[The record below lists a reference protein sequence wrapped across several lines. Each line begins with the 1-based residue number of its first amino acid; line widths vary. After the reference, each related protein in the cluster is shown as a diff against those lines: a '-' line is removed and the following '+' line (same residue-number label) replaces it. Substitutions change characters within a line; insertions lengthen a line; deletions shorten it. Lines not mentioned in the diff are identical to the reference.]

1 MKKFLCL
8 AALLVLA
15 LGVMTGGVVAGFAA
29 SSAPPTPPP
38 GQGDC
43 SHGKTGKV
51 CKPDPQP
58 EQGKDC
64 DTHGNPGVGGVN
76 EDHCLGTS
84 PTTSTDVT
92 TTSPTT
98 TNETTTDQT
107 TTNETTTDQTTTNE
121 TTTDQ
126 TTTNETT
133 TDQTTTNET
142 TTDQTTNETTT
153 DQTTNEM
160 TSSATTTTNKTTT
173 AATTTPAD
181 PLITTGESSNEGPS
195 ESAPAVTKPQLD
207 EGALAKQAAKVGTGR
222 VSPERNASGQLP
234 FTGSSVWILAL
245 LGSAMLAAGVGI
257 RRLTA

>member
-29 SSAPPTPPP
+29 SSTPPTPPP

-43 SHGKTGKV
+43 SHGKTGKD

-58 EQGKDC
+58 EHGKDC

-92 TTSPTT
+92 TT
-98 TNETTTDQT
+98 NETTTDQT

-121 TTTDQ
+121 TTSSAT
-126 TTTNETT
+126 TT
-133 TDQTTTNET
+133 TDQTTT
-142 TTDQTTNETTT
+142 
-153 DQTTNEM
+153 
-160 TSSATTTTNKTTT
+160 A
-173 AATTTPAD
+173 AATTTAD
-181 PLITTGESSNEGPS
+181 PVITTGESSNEGPS
-195 ESAPAVTKPQLD
+195 ESAPAVTKPQL
-207 EGALAKQAAKVGTGR
+207 EGVLAKQAAKVGTGR
-222 VSPERNASGQLP
+222 VSAERNASGQLP
-234 FTGSSVWILAL
+234 FTGSSVWILTL
-245 LGSAMLAAGVGI
+245 LGSAMLAAGGGL

>member
-84 PTTSTDVT
+84 PITSTDVT
-92 TTSPTT
+92 TTDQTT
-98 TNETTTDQT
+98 TDETTTDQT
-107 TTNETTTDQTTTNE
+107 TTNGTTTDQSTTNE
-121 TTTDQ
+121 T
-126 TTTNETT
+126 
-133 TDQTTTNET
+133 
-142 TTDQTTNETTT
+142 
-153 DQTTNEM
+153 

-181 PLITTGESSNEGPS
+181 RLITTGESSNEGLS

-207 EGALAKQAAKVGTGR
+207 KGALAKQAAKVGTGH

>member
-29 SSAPPTPPP
+29 PSAPPTPPP
-38 GQGDC
+38 GQGEC
-43 SHGKTGKV
+43 SHGKTGKD

-58 EQGKDC
+58 EHGKDC

-84 PTTSTDVT
+84 PTTSTEV
-92 TTSPTT
+92 TT

-107 TTNETTTDQTTTNE
+107 TTNETTT
-121 TTTDQ
+121 
-126 TTTNETT
+126 
-133 TDQTTTNET
+133 NET
-142 TTDQTTNETTT
+142 TTDQTTNETT
-153 DQTTNEM
+153 
-160 TSSATTTTNKTTT
+160 SSATTTNKTTT

-195 ESAPAVTKPQLD
+195 ESAAAVTKPQL

>member
-8 AALLVLA
+8 ATLLVLA
-15 LGVMTGGVVAGFAA
+15 LGVMTGGVVGGFAA

-58 EQGKDC
+58 EQGNEC
-64 DTHGNPGVGGVN
+64 DTHGNDGVGGVN

-92 TTSPTT
+92 TT
-98 TNETTTDQT
+98 DQT
-107 TTNETTTDQTTTNE
+107 TTNETTTDETTTNETTTVQTTTNE
-121 TTTDQ
+121 TTT
-126 TTTNETT
+126 
-133 TDQTTTNET
+133 
-142 TTDQTTNETTT
+142 
-153 DQTTNEM
+153 
-160 TSSATTTTNKTTT
+160 
-173 AATTTPAD
+173 AATTPRAD
-181 PLITTGESSNEGPS
+181 PLITIGETSIEGPS
-195 ESAPAVTKPQLD
+195 EPAPAVTKPQL
-207 EGALAKQAAKVGTGR
+207 ERALAEQAARVGTGR

>member
-8 AALLVLA
+8 AAPLVLA

-38 GQGDC
+38 GQGEC
-43 SHGKTGKV
+43 SHGKTGKD

-58 EQGKDC
+58 EHGKDC

-84 PTTSTDVT
+84 PTTSTEV
-92 TTSPTT
+92 TT

-107 TTNETTTDQTTTNE
+107 TTNETTT
-121 TTTDQ
+121 
-126 TTTNETT
+126 
-133 TDQTTTNET
+133 NET
-142 TTDQTTNETTT
+142 TTDQTTNETT
-153 DQTTNEM
+153 
-160 TSSATTTTNKTTT
+160 SSATTTNKRTT

-181 PLITTGESSNEGPS
+181 PLITTGESSNEGSS
-195 ESAPAVTKPQLD
+195 ESAPAVTKPQL

-245 LGSAMLAAGVGI
+245 LGSAMLAAGAGI

>member
-64 DTHGNPGVGGVN
+64 DTHGSPGVGGVN

-92 TTSPTT
+92 TTRQTT
-98 TNETTTDQT
+98 TNDTTTDQTTTSQT

-121 TTTDQ
+121 T
-126 TTTNETT
+126 
-133 TDQTTTNET
+133 
-142 TTDQTTNETTT
+142 
-153 DQTTNEM
+153 

-195 ESAPAVTKPQLD
+195 ESAPAVTKPQL

-222 VSPERNASGQLP
+222 VSPERSASGQLP

>member
-15 LGVMTGGVVAGFAA
+15 LGVLTGGVVAAGFAA

-38 GQGDC
+38 GQGEC
-43 SHGKTGKV
+43 SHGKTGKD

-58 EQGKDC
+58 EHGKDC

-92 TTSPTT
+92 TTNETTTTDQTT
-98 TNETTTDQT
+98 TNQTTTNETTTSETTTDQT
-107 TTNETTTDQTTTNE
+107 TTTD
-121 TTTDQ
+121 
-126 TTTNETT
+126 
-133 TDQTTTNET
+133 
-142 TTDQTTNETTT
+142 
-153 DQTTNEM
+153 
-160 TSSATTTTNKTTT
+160 KTTT
-173 AATTTPAD
+173 AATTTPAN

-195 ESAPAVTKPQLD
+195 ESAPVVTKPQL

>member
-8 AALLVLA
+8 AALVVLA
-15 LGVMTGGVVAGFAA
+15 LGVMTGGVAAGFAA

-43 SHGKTGKV
+43 SHGNTGKV

-84 PTTSTDVT
+84 PATSTDV
-92 TTSPTT
+92 TT

-107 TTNETTTDQTTTNE
+107 TTTTTTDQTSTNE
-121 TTTDQ
+121 T
-126 TTTNETT
+126 
-133 TDQTTTNET
+133 
-142 TTDQTTNETTT
+142 
-153 DQTTNEM
+153 
-160 TSSATTTTNKTTT
+160 TSSATTTINQTTT
-173 AATTTPAD
+173 AAATTPAD

-195 ESAPAVTKPQLD
+195 ESPPAVTKPQL
-207 EGALAKQAAKVGTGR
+207 EAALAKQAATVGTGR
-222 VSPERNASGQLP
+222 VSPEHVASGQLP
-234 FTGSSVWILAL
+234 FTGASVWILAL
-245 LGSAMLAAGVGI
+245 LGAAMLAAGVGI
-257 RRLTA
+257 RRVTA

>member
-8 AALLVLA
+8 AALLVLG

-76 EDHCLGTS
+76 EDHCLATS

-92 TTSPTT
+92 TT
-98 TNETTTDQT
+98 NETTI
-107 TTNETTTDQTTTNE
+107 DQTTTNE

-142 TTDQTTNETTT
+142 TTDQTTNETT
-153 DQTTNEM
+153 
-160 TSSATTTTNKTTT
+160 SSATTTTNQTTT
-173 AATTTPAD
+173 AAATTPAD
-181 PLITTGESSNEGPS
+181 PLITTGEPSNEGPSS
-195 ESAPAVTKPQLD
+195 ESAPAVTKPRL

>member
-15 LGVMTGGVVAGFAA
+15 LGVMTGGVAAGFAA

-43 SHGKTGKV
+43 SHGQTGKV

-64 DTHGNPGVGGVN
+64 DTHGNAGVGGVN

-84 PTTSTDVT
+84 PNTSTDVT
-92 TTSPTT
+92 TTS
-98 TNETTTDQT
+98 QT

-121 TTTDQ
+121 TTSSAS
-126 TTTNETT
+126 TTTNE
-133 TDQTTTNET
+133 
-142 TTDQTTNETTT
+142 
-153 DQTTNEM
+153 
-160 TSSATTTTNKTTT
+160 STT

-181 PLITTGESSNEGPS
+181 PLITTGESSNEGAS
-195 ESAPAVTKPQLD
+195 ESPPAVTKPQL
-207 EGALAKQAAKVGTGR
+207 EAALAKQAAKVGTGR
-222 VSPERNASGQLP
+222 VSPEHNASGQLP
-234 FTGSSVWILAL
+234 FTGFSVWILAL
-245 LGSAMLAAGVGI
+245 FGAAMLAAGVGI

>member
-15 LGVMTGGVVAGFAA
+15 LGVMTGGVAAGFAA

-43 SHGKTGKV
+43 SHGQTGKV

-64 DTHGNPGVGGVN
+64 DTHGNAGVGGVN

-84 PTTSTDVT
+84 PTTSTDQT
-92 TTSPTT
+92 TTSKTT

-107 TTNETTTDQTTTNE
+107 TTEQTTTNE
-121 TTTDQ
+121 TP
-126 TTTNETT
+126 
-133 TDQTTTNET
+133 
-142 TTDQTTNETTT
+142 
-153 DQTTNEM
+153 
-160 TSSATTTTNKTTT
+160 SSATTT
-173 AATTTPAD
+173 AAD
-181 PLITTGESSNEGPS
+181 PLITTGESSNEGAS
-195 ESAPAVTKPQLD
+195 ESHPAVTKPQL
-207 EGALAKQAAKVGTGR
+207 EAVLAKQAAKVGTGR
-222 VSPERNASGQLP
+222 VSPEHNASGQLP
-234 FTGSSVWILAL
+234 FTGFSVWILAL
-245 LGSAMLAAGVGI
+245 FGAAMLAAGVGI

>member
-92 TTSPTT
+92 TT
-98 TNETTTDQT
+98 DQT

-121 TTTDQ
+121 TT
-126 TTTNETT
+126 
-133 TDQTTTNET
+133 
-142 TTDQTTNETTT
+142 
-153 DQTTNEM
+153 
-160 TSSATTTTNKTTT
+160 SSATTTTSSTTTDATTT
-173 AATTTPAD
+173 AAG
-181 PLITTGESSNEGPS
+181 PLITTAESSNEGPS
-195 ESAPAVTKPQLD
+195 ESAPAVTKPQL
-207 EGALAKQAAKVGTGR
+207 EAALAKQAAKVGMGR

-234 FTGSSVWILAL
+234 FTGFPGWILAL
-245 LGSAMLAAGVGI
+245 VGSAILIVGFGI
-257 RRLTA
+257 RRLAA

>member
-15 LGVMTGGVVAGFAA
+15 LGVMTGGVAAGFAA

-43 SHGKTGKV
+43 SHGQTGKV

-64 DTHGNPGVGGVN
+64 DTHGNAGVGGVN

-84 PTTSTDVT
+84 PTTSTNET
-92 TTSPTT
+92 TTSETT

-107 TTNETTTDQTTTNE
+107 STDQTTTNE
-121 TTTDQ
+121 TT
-126 TTTNETT
+126 
-133 TDQTTTNET
+133 
-142 TTDQTTNETTT
+142 
-153 DQTTNEM
+153 
-160 TSSATTTTNKTTT
+160 SSATTTTNTSTT
-173 AATTTPAD
+173 AATTTAAD
-181 PLITTGESSNEGPS
+181 PLITTGESSKEGPS
-195 ESAPAVTKPQLD
+195 ESPPAVTKPQL
-207 EGALAKQAAKVGTGR
+207 EAALAKQAAKVGTGR
-222 VSPERNASGQLP
+222 VSPEHNASGQLP
-234 FTGSSVWILAL
+234 FTGFSVWILAL
-245 LGSAMLAAGVGI
+245 LGAAMLAAGVGI

>member
-1 MKKFLCL
+1 MKKLL
-8 AALLVLA
+8 WLSAPLVLA
-15 LGVMTGGVVAGFAA
+15 LGVLTGGVSGFAA
-29 SSAPPTPPP
+29 SSAPPTAPP

-43 SHGKTGKV
+43 SHGNTGKV

-64 DTHGNPGVGGVN
+64 DTHGNEGIGGVN

-84 PTTSTDVT
+84 PTTSTDV
-92 TTSPTT
+92 
-98 TNETTTDQT
+98 TTTDQT

-142 TTDQTTNETTT
+142 T
-153 DQTTNEM
+153 
-160 TSSATTTTNKTTT
+160 SSATTTSKATTPVTTT
-173 AATTTPAD
+173 TTDQVTTSSQSATTPTSGTF
-181 PLITTGESSNEGPS
+181 TTAESSAEEPS
-195 ESAPAVTKPQLD
+195 ASAPAVTKPQL
-207 EGALAKQAAKVGTGR
+207 EGELAEQAARVGTGR

-234 FTGSSVWILAL
+234 FTGSSAWIVAL
-245 LGSAMLAAGVGI
+245 LGSAMLAVGLGV

>member
-15 LGVMTGGVVAGFAA
+15 LGVMTGGVAAGFAA

-43 SHGKTGKV
+43 SHGQTGKV
-51 CKPDPQP
+51 CKLDPQP

-64 DTHGNPGVGGVN
+64 DTHGNAGVGGVN

-84 PTTSTDVT
+84 PNTSTDVT
-92 TTSPTT
+92 TTS
-98 TNETTTDQT
+98 QT

-121 TTTDQ
+121 TTSSAS
-126 TTTNETT
+126 TTTNE
-133 TDQTTTNET
+133 
-142 TTDQTTNETTT
+142 
-153 DQTTNEM
+153 
-160 TSSATTTTNKTTT
+160 STT

-181 PLITTGESSNEGPS
+181 PLITTGESSNEGAS
-195 ESAPAVTKPQLD
+195 ESPPAVTKPQL
-207 EGALAKQAAKVGTGR
+207 EAALAKQAAKVGTGR
-222 VSPERNASGQLP
+222 VSPEHNASGQLP
-234 FTGSSVWILAL
+234 FTGFSVWILAL
-245 LGSAMLAAGVGI
+245 FGAAMLAAGVGI

>member
-8 AALLVLA
+8 AALLVLG

-92 TTSPTT
+92 TT
-98 TNETTTDQT
+98 NETTTDQT
-107 TTNETTTDQTTTNE
+107 TTNETT
-121 TTTDQ
+121 
-126 TTTNETT
+126 
-133 TDQTTTNET
+133 
-142 TTDQTTNETTT
+142 
-153 DQTTNEM
+153 
-160 TSSATTTTNKTTT
+160 SSATTTTNKTAT
-173 AATTTPAD
+173 AAATTPAD

-195 ESAPAVTKPQLD
+195 ESTPAVTKPQL

-234 FTGSSVWILAL
+234 FTGSSVWVLAL
-245 LGSAMLAAGVGI
+245 LGAAMLAAGVGF

>member
-1 MKKFLCL
+1 MKRFLCL

-15 LGVMTGGVVAGFAA
+15 LGVMTGGVAAGFAA

-43 SHGKTGKV
+43 SHGQTGKV

-64 DTHGNPGVGGVN
+64 DTHGNAGVGGVN

-84 PTTSTDVT
+84 PNTSTDVT
-92 TTSPTT
+92 TTS
-98 TNETTTDQT
+98 QT

-121 TTTDQ
+121 TTSSAS
-126 TTTNETT
+126 TTTNE
-133 TDQTTTNET
+133 
-142 TTDQTTNETTT
+142 
-153 DQTTNEM
+153 
-160 TSSATTTTNKTTT
+160 STT

-181 PLITTGESSNEGPS
+181 PLITTGESSNEGAS
-195 ESAPAVTKPQLD
+195 ESPPAVTKPQL
-207 EGALAKQAAKVGTGR
+207 EAALAKQAAKVGTGR
-222 VSPERNASGQLP
+222 VSPEHNASGQLP
-234 FTGSSVWILAL
+234 FTGFSVWILAL
-245 LGSAMLAAGVGI
+245 FGAAMLAAGVGI

>member
-43 SHGKTGKV
+43 SHGKTGNI

-84 PTTSTDVT
+84 PTTSTD
-92 TTSPTT
+92 
-98 TNETTTDQT
+98 ETTTDQT

-121 TTTDQ
+121 T
-126 TTTNETT
+126 
-133 TDQTTTNET
+133 
-142 TTDQTTNETTT
+142 
-153 DQTTNEM
+153 

-181 PLITTGESSNEGPS
+181 PLITTAESSNGVLS
-195 ESAPAVTKPQLD
+195 ESAPAVTKPQL
-207 EGALAKQAAKVGTGR
+207 EAALAKQAAKAGTGR

-234 FTGSSVWILAL
+234 FTGSSLWILAL
-245 LGSAMLAAGVGI
+245 LGSAMLAGGVGI